1 MAVEAYVRS
10 YEFTPSDIE
19 TVYEQGVASAE
30 IRADQSAGPLDGGWR
45 LVDAAGRPLYDLM
58 GAGYSLLVFDRAL
71 DVASLVKAAASYGLP
86 LTAVAG
92 VTPERPCTA
101 LPGAPPAL
109 RGITAVSG
117 VIVSVLDLAACLGL
131 DRAETEE
138 GGHVVRLRAQE
149 PPVALAVDRVLGIA
163 QIETTLARPTVES
176 ESLGRGPLS
185 GYAPPGSDRT
195 GGIPEDFSLI
205 DIPAL
210 LARFTT

>member
-1 MAVEAYVRS
+1 MKIGVTAGADAEARAAALLDARAAALAARTVGQER
-10 YEFTPSDIE
+10 TIE
-19 TVYEQGVASAE
+19 TAPYLVCACGAE
-30 IRADQSAGPLDGGWR
+30 R
-45 LVDAAGRPLYDLM
+45 
-58 GAGYSLLVFDRAL
+58 
-71 DVASLVKAAASYGLP
+71 YGLP

-131 DRAETEE
+131 DRAETDE

-163 QIETTLARPTVES
+163 QIETTLARPTLES

-195 GGIPEDFSLI
+195 GGIAEDFSLI

>member
-1 MAVEAYVRS
+1 MKIGVTAGADAEARAAALLDARAAALAARTVGQER
-10 YEFTPSDIE
+10 TIE
-19 TVYEQGVASAE
+19 TA
-30 IRADQSAGPLDGGWR
+30 PLSR
-45 LVDAAGRPLYDLM
+45 LRLRGRE
-58 GAGYSLLVFDRAL
+58 R
-71 DVASLVKAAASYGLP
+71 YGLP

-131 DRAETEE
+131 DRAETDE